1 MYGTVKEVIERL
13 SRRNPDE
20 PIGAIFWDTDDVKE
34 AMALQRNEKIDDE
47 LAEQAL
53 CRVISTH
60 DANHGVCW
68 SSFVCTVD
76 DIRQELT
83 EKSEP

>member
-13 SRRNPDE
+13 IRRNPDE
-20 PIGAIFWDTDDVKE
+20 PIGAIIWDTDDVKE

-47 LAEQAL
+47 LAGQAL
-53 CRVISTH
+53 SRAISSH

-68 SSFVCTVD
+68 DTFVCTVD
-76 DIRQELT
+76 DIRQELA
-83 EKSEP
+83 EKSEQ

>member
-20 PIGAIFWDTDDVKE
+20 PIGALIWDADDVKE
-34 AMALQRNEKIDDE
+34 GVAMARNEKIDDE
-47 LAEQAL
+47 LAGEVLKRA
-53 CRVISTH
+53 ISAH

-68 SSFVCTVD
+68 DTFVCVVD
-76 DIRQELT
+76 DIRQKRE
-83 EKSEP
+83 EQSE

>member
-13 SRRNPDE
+13 IRRNPDE

-47 LAEQAL
+47 LG
-53 CRVISTH
+53 CV
-60 DANHGVCW
+60 
-68 SSFVCTVD
+68 
-76 DIRQELT
+76 
-83 EKSEP
+83 P